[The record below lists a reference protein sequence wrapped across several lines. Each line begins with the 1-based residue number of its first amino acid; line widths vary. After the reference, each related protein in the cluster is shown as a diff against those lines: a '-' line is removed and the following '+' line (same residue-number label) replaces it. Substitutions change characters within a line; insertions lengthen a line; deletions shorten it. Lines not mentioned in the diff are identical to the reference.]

1 MSQIFCHHSS
11 MRHLTASICL
21 TLAILLFSATEG
33 FALPSCPTD
42 RHVSTWTDCFA
53 TYTSANGDTYFGEFR
68 NGTRNGQG
76 TYTHA
81 DGDKYV
87 GEFRNGTSNG
97 QGTYTFGPSSQFAG
111 DKYVGEFR
119 NGIRNGQGTFTFS
132 NGDTYVGEFRG
143 GIRNGQ
149 GTYTS
154 ADGRITE
161 GIFQDG
167 KFQYAQKVHVPVVR

>member
-1 MSQIFCHHSS
+1 

-21 TLAILLFSATEG
+21 SVAVLLFSATEG
-33 FALPSCPTD
+33 FDLPSCPTD

-53 TYTSANGDTYFGEFR
+53 TYTSANGD
-68 NGTRNGQG
+68 
-76 TYTHA
+76 
-81 DGDKYV
+81 KYV
-87 GEFRNGTSNG
+87 GEFRNGTYNG
-97 QGTYTFGPSSQFAG
+97 QGTSTFGPSSQFAG

-154 ADGRITE
+154 ADGSITE

-167 KFQYAQKVHVPVVR
+167 KFKKAQKVHVPVVR

>member
-53 TYTSANGDTYFGEFR
+53 TYTSANGD
-68 NGTRNGQG
+68 
-76 TYTHA
+76 
-81 DGDKYV
+81 KYV
-87 GEFRNGTSNG
+87 GEFRNG
-97 QGTYTFGPSSQFAG
+97 
-111 DKYVGEFR
+111 K
-119 NGIRNGQGTFTFS
+119 RNGQGTFTFS
-132 NGDTYVGEFRG
+132 NGDTYVGEFRDHQPNG
-143 GIRNGQ
+143 QGTSTYADGDKYVGEFRNGKRNGQ
-149 GTYTS
+149 GTFTY